1 MKKIFGVLLTGVI
14 VIGWVG
20 CSTDNEKFSDIST
33 TETVTEI
40 YKSEPDMNNVDY
52 SSNFGD
58 FKGCGVF
65 YNYSNNSYDVY
76 NKKKC
81 EKTIFTLF
89 NF

>member
-1 MKKIFGVLLTGVI
+1 
-14 VIGWVG
+14 
-20 CSTDNEKFSDIST
+20 
-33 TETVTEI
+33 
-40 YKSEPDMNNVDY
+40 MNNVDY
-52 SSNFGD
+52 SSNFSD

-65 YNYSNNSYDVY
+65 YNYSNNSYDAY

>member
-1 MKKIFGVLLTGVI
+1 
-14 VIGWVG
+14 
-20 CSTDNEKFSDIST
+20 
-33 TETVTEI
+33 
-40 YKSEPDMNNVDY
+40 MNNVDY